1 MKYKSLLEAIG
12 KTPVLNITSLYQ
24 TNIKNKNIEIWI
36 KLEKNN
42 PGGSIKD
49 RIALSMIEAA
59 ERDKKLKPGSVIIE
73 PTSGNTGV
81 GLSLVGAIKGYK
93 VILTMPDSMSIERR
107 KLMLA
112 YGAEL
117 VLTPRA
123 LGMKGAIEKAKEL
136 LNTYPDAWMPM
147 QFENLNNPQIHY
159 QATALEIINYF
170 PTGPTH
176 LVCGVGTGGHL
187 TGCSQL
193 LKEHFPEIKTYAVE
207 PVESQVL
214 SGKGPG
220 PHFIQGI
227 GAGFIPPIL
236 NQTLIDKVMAVSKE
250 QAFSFST
257 LAAKKAGLLVG
268 ISTGASLAAVDE
280 ILPDIQN
287 SAQILLFAYD
297 TGERYLSV
305 EGLF

>member
-12 KTPVLNITSLYQ
+12 KTPVLNITPLYK
-24 TNIKNKNIEIWI
+24 TKINNKNIEIWI

-59 ERDKKLKPGSVIIE
+59 EQEGLLKPNSVIIE

-81 GLSLVGAIKGYK
+81 GLSLISAIKGYK
-93 VILTMPDSMSIERR
+93 IILTMPDSMSIERR
-107 KLMLA
+107 KLMQA

-117 VLTPRA
+117 VLTPRS

-136 LNTYPDAWMPM
+136 MNTYPHAWMPM
-147 QFENLNNPQIHY
+147 QFENPHNPQIHY
-159 QATALEIINYF
+159 QATAMEIINDF

-193 LKEHFPEIKTYAVE
+193 LKERFPTLKTYAVE

-236 NQTLIDKVMAVSKE
+236 NQSLIDKVIAVSKE
-250 QAFSFST
+250 KAFSFSA
-257 LAAKKAGLLVG
+257 LAAKQAGLLVG
-268 ISTGASLAAVDE
+268 ISTGASLAALDE
-280 ILPDIQN
+280 ILPGIQ
-287 SAQILLFAYD
+287 SPAQILLFAYD
-297 TGERYLSV
+297 TGERYLSI

>member
-1 MKYKSLLEAIG
+1 
-12 KTPVLNITSLYQ
+12 
-24 TNIKNKNIEIWI
+24 
-36 KLEKNN
+36 
-42 PGGSIKD
+42 
-49 RIALSMIEAA
+49 
-59 ERDKKLKPGSVIIE
+59 
-73 PTSGNTGV
+73 
-81 GLSLVGAIKGYK
+81 
-93 VILTMPDSMSIERR
+93 MSIERR

-147 QFENLNNPQIHY
+147 QFENPNNPKIHY
-159 QATALEIINYF
+159 EATASEIISDF
-170 PTGPTH
+170 PAGITH

-193 LKEHFPEIKTYAVE
+193 LKEHFPAMKTYAVE

-236 NQTLIDKVMAVSKE
+236 NQSLIDKVIAISKE

-257 LAAKKAGLLVG
+257 FAVKKAGLLVG

-287 SAQILLFAYD
+287 PAQILLFAYD

>member
-12 KTPVLNITSLYQ
+12 KTPVLNITTLYQ
-24 TNIKNKNIEIWI
+24 TKIKNKNIEVWI

-59 ERDKKLKPGSVIIE
+59 EREKKLKPSSVIIE

-93 VILTMPDSMSIERR
+93 VILIMPDSMSIERR

-193 LKEHFPEIKTYAVE
+193 LKEHFPDIKTYAVE

>member
-1 MKYKSLLEAIG
+1 MKYKSLLESVG
-12 KTPVLNITSLYQ
+12 KTPVLNITSLYL
-24 TNIKNKNIEIWI
+24 TKLKNQNIEIWI

-59 ERDKKLKPGSVIIE
+59 EREGKLKPNYVIIE

-81 GLSLVGAIKGYK
+81 GLSLISAIKGYK
-93 VILTMPDSMSIERR
+93 VILTMPESMSIERR
-107 KLMLA
+107 KLMQA
-112 YGAEL
+112 YGAEI

-136 LNTYPDAWMPM
+136 LLTHPNAWMPM
-147 QFENLNNPQIHY
+147 QFENLRNPQIHY
-159 QATALEIINYF
+159 ETTAQEIINDF

-187 TGCSQL
+187 TGCSQF
-193 LKEHFPEIKTYAVE
+193 LKEHFPGMKTYAVE
-207 PVESQVL
+207 PIESQVL
-214 SGKGPG
+214 AGKGPG

-236 NQTLIDKVMAVSKE
+236 NRSLIDQVIAVSKE
-250 QAFSFST
+250 KAFSFSI
-257 LAAKKAGLLVG
+257 LAAQKAGLLVG
-268 ISTGASLAAVDE
+268 ISTGASLAALDE
-280 ILPDIQN
+280 LLPGITQP
-287 SAQILLFAYD
+287 AQILLFAYD

>member
-24 TNIKNKNIEIWI
+24 AKIKNKNIEIWI

-59 ERDKKLKPGSVIIE
+59 EREQKLKPGSIIIE

-93 VILTMPDSMSIERR
+93 VILTMPESMSIERR

-136 LNTYPDAWMPM
+136 LNTYPDSWMTM

-159 QATALEIINYF
+159 QATALEIINDF

-236 NQTLIDKVMAVSKE
+236 NQTLIDKVMAISKD

-257 LAAKKAGLLVG
+257 LAAKKVGLLVG

-280 ILPDIQN
+280 MLPDMH
-287 SAQILLFAYD
+287 SPAQILLFAYD

>member
-12 KTPVLNITSLYQ
+12 KTPVLNITTLYQ
-24 TNIKNKNIEIWI
+24 TKIKNKNIEVWI

-59 ERDKKLKPGSVIIE
+59 EREKKLKPSSVIIE

-93 VILTMPDSMSIERR
+93 VILIMPDSMSIERR

-159 QATALEIINYF
+159 QATALEIINDF

-280 ILPDIQN
+280 ILPDIHN